1 MTERERL
8 IELIRQGMKKH
19 EVTIENYVIPTSDYL
34 ADYLLENGV
43 VVLPCKVGDTVYWID
58 KDCLM
63 CNHFKEYCSCDRDP
77 EGSLFDVDY
86 DKDCKYSISEKP
98 FNYALLNYIGK
109 TVFLTKEEA
118 EKALEE
124 DVKRQIMKL

>member
-43 VVLPCKVGDTVYWID
+43 IVPPYEHVYFIVDKGTKYAMAMPKRTDELPLYK
-58 KDCLM
+58 L
-63 CNHFKEYCSCDRDP
+63 RDL
-77 EGSLFDVDY
+77 ETYGYYLS
-86 DKDCKYSISEKP
+86 
-98 FNYALLNYIGK
+98 
-109 TVFLTKEEA
+109 KEEA
-118 EKALEE
+118 ERHL
-124 DVKRQIMKL
+124 